1 MSNNETFSCVSSG
14 HLVED
19 RRTVETQGL
28 IWPQYACLSAH
39 FFVTLKKRWIPFVKD
54 LYVQRTIRCYDSD
67 ERQKTGIVSLL

>member
-39 FFVTLKKRWIPFVKD
+39 FVVTFKKTLDSFCLRFVCATDNQML
-54 LYVQRTIRCYDSD
+54 
-67 ERQKTGIVSLL
+67 RQ

>member
-39 FFVTLKKRWIPFVKD
+39 FFVTFKKNAGFLLLKICMCNG
-54 LYVQRTIRCYDSD
+54 QSD
-67 ERQKTGIVSLL
+67 VTTVMRGRKQA